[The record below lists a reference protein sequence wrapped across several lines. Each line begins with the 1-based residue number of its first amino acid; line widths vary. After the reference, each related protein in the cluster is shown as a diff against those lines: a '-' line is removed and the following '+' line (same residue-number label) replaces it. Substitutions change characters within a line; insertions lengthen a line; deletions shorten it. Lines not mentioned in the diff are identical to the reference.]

1 MKVEIVEDSTNSDD
15 AIKFLKF
22 ANKINTSLENVSY
35 KMVFNEN
42 ECIFEVVKTM
52 ESDNDRYVK
61 LATKL
66 GGGRGVYYINMER
79 ELILQQASGFG
90 ETFLISSSL
99 NDLEW
104 EITKEEKVVNNKK
117 VFKAILKTK
126 KNSKSEKN
134 TFAWFCPEIPSS
146 FGPVGYGNLPGL
158 ILELHLDNGFVFY
171 ANKIIF
177 GTDEMDIK
185 APSKGKKI
193 SREEFD
199 KIGKEA
205 IGKMKKG

>member
-158 ILELHLDNGFVFY
+158 ILELHLNTGFVFY
-171 ANKIIF
+171 ANKIIV
-177 GTDEMDIK
+177 DSNKIK
-185 APSKGKKI
+185 IEKPTKGRKVSK
-193 SREEFD
+193 EEFE
-199 KIGKEA
+199 KIGKDA
-205 IGKMKKG
+205 IDKMKNG